1 MNKGN
6 EGNKL
11 ELELVYF
18 TFEQGRKV
26 TVTVRVLSFS
36 HNVSTNRIFTKKKKS
51 LHSALTTR

>member
-11 ELELVYF
+11 ELDELVYF

-36 HNVSTNRIFTKKKKS
+36 HNVSTNRVFTKKKKVYIQ
-51 LHSALTTR
+51 L

>member
-11 ELELVYF
+11 ELDELVYF

-26 TVTVRVLSFS
+26 TLSQYVCYVSPTTLVRIEYLQK
-36 HNVSTNRIFTKKKKS
+36 RKKS
-51 LHSALTTR
+51 LYIQL

>member
-11 ELELVYF
+11 ELDELVYF

-26 TVTVRVLSFS
+26 TLSQY
-36 HNVSTNRIFTKKKKS
+36 VC
-51 LHSALTTR
+51 